1 MSGQEA
7 KRRRVKV
14 VSEVAVEELQS
25 QGKPGAKA
33 PVGSGRRTLVYVC
46 VTSAMA
52 GAEHNMIRLIRKLNP
67 EAWRVIVVAPEE
79 GELPEACRFH
89 GIEVRV
95 VQRPRVLSSSIRLST
110 KWRVPN
116 PFACAW
122 DVGVIFRGARK
133 LGRVLAELQPDLVV
147 TKGLF
152 AHLYG
157 ALAARSAGVP
167 CLWHVEDWVSER
179 WWGLFRRC
187 FARLARRLP
196 TRIVGCADTIAR
208 QMPEDIRHKVGVI
221 YNGIDTQGFRPGV
234 DGTAARR
241 ELTIPEDALVIGHVG
256 RMTPWKG
263 QRYLLE
269 AFARVAADFPAARLL
284 FIGSALFEGDAFQ
297 RSLEKRT
304 STLGLQDRV
313 NFLGYRRDVRPLL
326 AAMDVFAIPSIEK
339 ETGPLS
345 LLEAMAAGLPVVG
358 FDIPGVRMFAAED
371 RHGLL
376 VPVEDVAAL
385 SRTLARVLGDGDLRC
400 RLAKGARE
408 RVEEAFSFDRHAA
421 QFEQLFLDVIGQNER
436 DT

>member
-1 MSGQEA
+1 
-7 KRRRVKV
+7 
-14 VSEVAVEELQS
+14 
-25 QGKPGAKA
+25 
-33 PVGSGRRTLVYVC
+33 
-46 VTSAMA
+46 MA
-52 GAEHNMIRLIRKLNP
+52 GAEHNMIRLIGKLDQKR
-67 EAWRVIVVAPEE
+67 WRVIVVAPAE
-79 GELPEACRFH
+79 GELPEACRRH
-89 GIEVRV
+89 GIEVRI
-95 VQRPRVLSSSIRLST
+95 VQRPRMLSSSIRLST
-110 KWRVPN
+110 KWRMPN
-116 PFACAW
+116 PVACAW
-122 DVGVIFRGARK
+122 DVAVILRGSRK
-133 LGRVLAELQPDLVV
+133 LARVLAELRPDLVV

-152 AHLYG
+152 AHIYG

-221 YNGIDTQGFRPGV
+221 YNGIDTQSFQPGM

-241 ELTIPEDALVIGHVG
+241 ELNIPEGALVIGHVG

-269 AFARVAADFPAARLL
+269 AFARLAADIPAAQLL

-304 STLGLQDRV
+304 KMLGLQDRV
-313 NFLGYRRDVRPLL
+313 HFLGYRHDVRPLL
-326 AAMDVFAIPSIEK
+326 ATMDVFAIPSIEK

-371 RHGLL
+371 GHGRL
-376 VPVEDVAAL
+376 VPVEDIDAL
-385 SRTLARVLGDGDLRC
+385 SQTLAQVLRDADLRR
-400 RLAKGARE
+400 RLARGARE

-421 QFEQLFLDVIGQNER
+421 QFEQLFLDVIGQKGPGKR
-436 DT
+436 Q